1 VVIHE
6 LNKLDTSCA
15 VIVTQVVWE
24 LCQ

>member
-6 LNKLDTSCA
+6 LKLDTSCA